1 MASAIETH
9 LHLAVGHIL
18 FLDIVGYSKL
28 LADEQKELVQE
39 LNQIVRETEQFRV
52 GEAEGKLTRLPT
64 GDGMVLVFTNNPEAP
79 VECALEISR
88 KLQSRPQLKLRM
100 GIHSGPVNPVADVND
115 QANLAGAGINVAQ
128 RVMSCGDAGHILLS
142 KHFAEDLEEYEHW
155 RPLLHDLGACEVKH
169 GMRVAIANLYG
180 DEVGNPQLPKKFQAL
195 KKRSAR
201 MRWAATTAVL
211 LALAAMIAGIA
222 MFSRYRARSTLAAPE
237 KSIAVLPFENRS
249 EEKANAYFADG
260 IQDEI
265 LTRLSKI
272 ADLKVISRT
281 STQHYKSAPE
291 NLPEIARQLGVA
303 NIVEGSVQKVGDA
316 VRVNVQLIKAANDSH
331 LWADTFDRKLTDI
344 FSVETE
350 VARAIADQLRAKLT
364 GQEEQLIAAKPTDN
378 LEAYDAYLQGRY
390 YEQHYSAA
398 DLRKAIGFYEA
409 AIRSDPHYA
418 LAYAALSKS
427 WWALGDITG
436 EDVVEA
442 NRKARAA
449 AERAV
454 AEDPNLADGH
464 AALGQIL
471 ISVDWNATGAEAEY
485 RRAAELA
492 PASAEPK
499 IGLSSVL
506 ADFGRIEEAVEL
518 LQQAVRLEPLTA
530 NAHFDL
536 ARLLTTLGRYDEA
549 VQSAR
554 KAIDLQPGGAGTW
567 EMLAL
572 VEAKRGDGEAAL
584 RAAAQETDADWRAY
598 AIALA
603 QQARGDG
610 AAADAALDALIAGHS
625 DDMSFQI
632 ATVYAFRGDADKT
645 FVWLDRAYEKRD
657 PGVMAI
663 SDNPFTRELRSDPR
677 FVAFCKKVGLPWPP

>member
-88 KLQSRPQLKLRM
+88 KLQNRPQLKLRM

-291 NLPEIARQLGVA
+291 NLSEIARQLGVA

-610 AAADAALDALIAGHS
+610 VAADAALDALIAGHS